1 MKITSYYPTLVTRYA
16 DDVIRFMKEMN
27 YEVVRTKRSFFNN
40 SIEYVLQSPDGSKM
54 EVIYKDIPED
64 YHAMKV
70 NVDNFEEA
78 LNYYKNEGLKTT
90 EGPLKNNKRAAFLTT
105 PANLQV
111 LLMQNI

>member
-1 MKITSYYPTLVTRYA
+1 MTITSYYPTLVTRYA
-16 DDVIRFMKEMN
+16 DDVIRFLKEMN
-27 YEVVRTKRSFFNN
+27 YEVIKTKRSLFNG

-54 EVIYKDIPED
+54 EVVYKDIPED
-64 YHAMKV
+64 YHAMKI

-78 LNYYKNEGLKTT
+78 LNYYKNEGYKTT
-90 EGPLKNNKRAAFLTT
+90 NGPLTSRKAAFLTT